1 MFFFG
6 QLKEDLW
13 VPQVWVQP
21 PPWIR
26 VSLVVL
32 LGSIYFQSQLLPKFS
47 LQWSMQWKITNK
59 QSSMQRCFAYK
70 FHVLKLDGVDGL
82 CDLHCLCG
90 VLEVLQDRPH
100 SKYGYAML
108 RPPCV
113 AQPDFWVSKVLG
125 FKAITHRFRTWVF
138 EECQNDPVFNFG
150 VPRARWEFFSRIVS
164 LLFIYIYI
172 YSQFVTCTHRTP
184 SGSLF

>member
-1 MFFFG
+1 MFC
-6 QLKEDLW
+6 
-13 VPQVWVQP
+13 
-21 PPWIR
+21 
-26 VSLVVL
+26 
-32 LGSIYFQSQLLPKFS
+32 
-47 LQWSMQWKITNK
+47 LQ
-59 QSSMQRCFAYK
+59 

-138 EECQNDPVFNFG
+138 EECQNDPVFNFW
-150 VPRARWEFFSRIVS
+150 VPRARWEFFPRIVS
-164 LLFIYIYI
+164 LLFIYLYIYI
-172 YSQFVTCTHRTP
+172 YIVSLLHVHIAHRVGRFFRFGGPLKNLSLTKTQPFGSDEIDPIQKYREIFLASQKIKQKKPTRTVENV
-184 SGSLF
+184 